1 MKNYLA
7 TALFALLIAPVLSRA
22 QGLGSIAGTIT
33 DPSGAAV
40 ASAKITAKEE
50 GTGFAREAMTDEHGY
65 YVIPSLRPA
74 TYSVSVEVR
83 GFSTAKQE
91 VTLLADQSLTLNVQL
106 KLGVSTESV
115 TVSSGDT
122 QVDTTT
128 ATIAQVVEQQRMVEL
143 PLNGRNAAQLALL
156 TSGTNNSPGGGADQ
170 GFTKTFPGAVTI
182 SANGARQNM
191 VS

>member
-74 TYSVSVEVR
+74 TYSVSVQYGEARSYAVGR
-83 GFSTAKQE
+83 SKPYLE
-91 VTLLADQSLTLNVQL
+91 R
-106 KLGVSTESV
+106 
-115 TVSSGDT
+115 TVETRCVHGERDG
-122 QVDTTT
+122 
-128 ATIAQVVEQQRMVEL
+128 QQW
-143 PLNGRNAAQLALL
+143 
-156 TSGTNNSPGGGADQ
+156 
-170 GFTKTFPGAVTI
+170 
-182 SANGARQNM
+182 
-191 VS
+191 